1 MWDIKANSL
10 DMYDGGNWTLTIFRT
25 VIWLK
30 WWKVRLFWP
39 KSARIRPFGFENR
52 EIIVLSVLFNVCFH
66 KSRVVFMIYR
76 GWLFVVTEFFLYITN
91 NSIIVHSRVNQ
102 ATTLNQGGWVGLLF
116 HPVCTL
122 VGAISVRNSRGGWA
136 GGHNFVAGLPFP
148 DFLRV
153 NFFVYFFNV
162 CRSGIFKVVIIPFLN
177 LWKVTPIIQTAET
190 CLLNSKKISLR
201 CERVNIPCTIW
212 WSFRLFRWCN
222 LAPRSSV
229 AKAE

>member
-1 MWDIKANSL
+1 
-10 DMYDGGNWTLTIFRT
+10 
-25 VIWLK
+25 
-30 WWKVRLFWP
+30 
-39 KSARIRPFGFENR
+39 
-52 EIIVLSVLFNVCFH
+52 
-66 KSRVVFMIYR
+66 MICR
-76 GWLFVVTEFFLYITN
+76 GWLFIVTEFFLYITN

-102 ATTLNQGGWVGLLF
+102 ATTLTQGGWVGLLL

-162 CRSGIFKVVIIPFLN
+162 CRSGIFKVVIIPSLN

-229 AKAE
+229 AKAEQDLATKLTFSHCAMDICRSLQTWDFQGNSSTQRSVAVCTFAGPNDDCEKFCIYFSAQQHCTS